1 MNVIYLG
8 YVSNKNQSLTAEFNV
23 KRKLFRNL
31 NLLLFQI
38 LDPTLMK
45 KKKKKKIPFDLEEA
59 LADDVTDQNAEKE
72 DSRKD
77 DGGNDFDENLD
88 LENFGKKKKKK
99 KKPFNLDELENNLPV
114 ETEEPSGEASAVNE
128 GAGEE
133 GGNADEEYDL
143 DVDFS
148 KTKKKKKKKKDL
160 DELVAEKLEEEVQ
173 INKENGKF
181 NNRSML
187 D

>member
-1 MNVIYLG
+1 
-8 YVSNKNQSLTAEFNV
+8 
-23 KRKLFRNL
+23 
-31 NLLLFQI
+31 
-38 LDPTLMK
+38 MK
-45 KKKKKKIPFDLEEA
+45 KKKKKKIPFDLEEG
-59 LADDVTDQNAEKE
+59 LANDVSDLNAEKD
-72 DSRKD
+72 DSRKE
-77 DGGNDFDENLD
+77 DGGNDFDDNLD

-99 KKPFNLDELENNLPV
+99 KKFNFDELENSLPV
-114 ETEEPSGEASAVNE
+114 ESEEPSEGGAAND

-173 INKENGKF
+173 INKENGELKIVLF
-181 NNRSML
+181 ERNYL
-187 D
+187 DFLQFLMFHV

>member
-1 MNVIYLG
+1 LL
-8 YVSNKNQSLTAEFNV
+8 VSQ
-23 KRKLFRNL
+23 LFKEL
-31 NLLLFQI
+31 QLIVTTMTEEDSI

-59 LADDVTDQNAEKE
+59 LADTPLSVDQNAEKE
-72 DSRKD
+72 DARKE

-99 KKPFNLDELENNLPV
+99 KKPFNLDELENSLPV
-114 ETEEPSGEASAVNE
+114 ENEEPSESGAMNE
-128 GAGEE
+128 GGGEE

-148 KTKKKKKKKKDL
+148 KTKK
-160 DELVAEKLEEEVQ
+160 EEE
-173 INKENGKF
+173 KEEGF
-181 NNRSML
+181 G
-187 D
+187 

>member
-1 MNVIYLG
+1 
-8 YVSNKNQSLTAEFNV
+8 
-23 KRKLFRNL
+23 
-31 NLLLFQI
+31 
-38 LDPTLMK
+38 MK

-59 LADDVTDQNAEKE
+59 LADDVDQNAEKE
-72 DSRKD
+72 DARKE

-114 ETEEPSGEASAVNE
+114 ESEEPSEGGAVNE

-173 INKENGKF
+173 INKENGECK
-181 NNRSML
+181 L
-187 D
+187 ILLII

>member
-1 MNVIYLG
+1 
-8 YVSNKNQSLTAEFNV
+8 
-23 KRKLFRNL
+23 
-31 NLLLFQI
+31 
-38 LDPTLMK
+38 MK

-72 DSRKD
+72 DARKE
-77 DGGNDFDENLD
+77 DGGNDFDDNLD

-114 ETEEPSGEASAVNE
+114 ESEEPSEGGAVND

-173 INKENGKF
+173 INKENGELKTNIVRLKRFLDFSPF
-181 NNRSML
+181 NTFMSS
-187 D
+187 